1 MMRVGD
7 VPAGAPPLAGLVL
20 CGGRSRRMG
29 SDKAL
34 LVVEGERLVDRA
46 ARRLGS
52 VADPV
57 LLACG
62 ARPLTVRGCRGI
74 TDAAGDC
81 GPLAGI
87 VAGLRASPHAL
98 TAVVAVDMP
107 WLDTEL
113 LARIADTWC
122 TDEDALVPLSP
133 SGLEPLHAVYARSAL
148 PAMEEA
154 LRDGRLRLRAVLEHL
169 RVRMVDVAAV
179 FGNERASR
187 FAVNLNT
194 SDDLLTLR
202 EAPPASA

>member
-1 MMRVGD
+1 MDR
-7 VPAGAPPLAGLVL
+7 VPAPAPPLAGLIL

-34 LVVEGERLVDRA
+34 LVVDGERLVDRA
-46 ARRLGS
+46 ARRLRM

-62 ARPLTVRGCRGI
+62 ARPLTVSGCRSV
-74 TDAAGDC
+74 TEAAAG

-87 VAGLRASPHAL
+87 VAGLRASPHNL

-107 WLDTEL
+107 WLDAEL
-113 LARIADTWC
+113 LASLAATWSRGA
-122 TDEDALVPLSP
+122 DALVPLSL
-133 SGLEPLHAVYARSAL
+133 SGLEPLHAMYAHSAL
-148 PAMEEA
+148 PAMEDA
-154 LRDGRLRLRAVLEHL
+154 LAEGRLQLRAVLEHL
-169 RVRMVDVAAV
+169 RVRTVDVAALL
-179 FGNERASR
+179 GNERASR

-194 SDDLLTLR
+194 RDDLLTLG